1 MNVVLINEDYLI
13 ENTSEY
19 AVCLGRFDGVHKGH
33 RELILK
39 TVSYARE
46 NNLRSGAVTFI
57 RNYEKD
63 KIYPLDTQ
71 MKIMEELGIDTLF
84 VIVFNEKFKNT
95 SSDEFVEKY
104 IIKYFKAKCVV
115 CGFNF
120 KFGKNREGSIETL
133 KEYDKY
139 FTLFVI
145 PPVYDDKEIV
155 SSSLIKKLMA
165 EGNIKRANSLL
176 GRKFEITGVVSEGN
190 KIGRTINFPTAN
202 IIVESSQ
209 CEIKAGVYSS
219 YTNIGKKK
227 YLSISNI
234 GVAPTV
240 RNGEKIILETNIMEY
255 NEILY
260 NKDIT
265 VSFVDFIR
273 GEKKFKDINDLKNTI
288 CCNIETAKEHFNNDF

>member
-39 TVSYARE
+39 TVSYAKE
-46 NNLRSGAVTFI
+46 NNLKSGAVTFI

-63 KIYPLDTQ
+63 KIYPLEIQ

-84 VIVFNEKFKNT
+84 AVVFNEKFKNT
-95 SSDEFVEKY
+95 SPDEFVENY
-104 IIKYFKAKCVV
+104 LIKYFKAKCVV
-115 CGFNF
+115 CGFDF
-120 KFGKNREGSIETL
+120 KFGKNREGNADKL

-139 FTLFVI
+139 FNLFVI
-145 PPVYDDKEIV
+145 PPVYDDEEIV
-155 SSSLIKKLMA
+155 SSSLIKKLLS

-176 GRKFEITGVVSEGN
+176 CRKFEISGVVCEGN
-190 KIGRTINFPTAN
+190 KIGRTINYPTAN
-202 IIVESSQ
+202 IYIEPSQ
-209 CEIKAGVYSS
+209 CKIYPGVYSS
-219 YTNIGKKK
+219 YTNTGKRKHQ
-227 YLSISNI
+227 SISNI

-240 RNGEKIILETNIMEY
+240 RNGEKVILETNIMEY
-255 NEILY
+255 NETLY
-260 NKDIT
+260 NKNIT

-273 GEKKFKDINDLKNTI
+273 GERKFKDIDELKNTI